1 MALLTVALVVT
12 HRQVHINFYVRL
24 FVRVYT
30 SPGEVKK
37 SPSKQSYL
45 YQCSGCEA
53 YAMQPVARMDQEGA
67 QAKFRPAQGPP
78 VAPCCAQCE
87 SVHHVGGP
95 MWTAPM
101 HDADF
106 VNSLLEGLQ
115 AEGGGE
121 LASRQRLVGLLT
133 SVAEE
138 LPDVPLF
145 YALQQ
150 MCNTLRVQ
158 CPPLLSVMSALMR
171 QGYRVSRS
179 HTEAN
184 AIKTDAPSSVVW
196 DVMRSWAEENPPT
209 KLSETSA
216 GHRLLA
222 KPYAL
227 KADFTKLAAAE
238 QVLRKVDA
246 KGVRLARFMPNPA
259 DWGPGS
265 KGTAHA

>member
-1 MALLTVALVVT
+1 
-12 HRQVHINFYVRL
+12 
-24 FVRVYT
+24 
-30 SPGEVKK
+30 
-37 SPSKQSYL
+37 
-45 YQCSGCEA
+45 
-53 YAMQPVARMDQEGA
+53 
-67 QAKFRPAQGPP
+67 
-78 VAPCCAQCE
+78 
-87 SVHHVGGP
+87 
-95 MWTAPM
+95 M
-101 HDADF
+101 HDAAF
-106 VNSLLEGLQ
+106 VQSLLAELQ
-115 AEGGGE
+115 TEGGSGAE

-138 LPDVPLF
+138 LHDVPLF

-179 HTEAN
+179 HTDAN
-184 AIKTDAPSSVVW
+184 AIKTDAPSGVVW

-222 KPYAL
+222 KPYEL

-246 KGVRLARFMPNPA
+246 KGARLARFMPNPA

-265 KGTAHA
+265 KGTAHAALGEYVEASSSSAASVTAAKADGGAAKAEAPAPISNTMLDKRAANQGKKSRKRTAPGEAQAEGAVQNGAGESDVKPDA